1 MKACSDGDGVVKVE
15 LFGPFRAFGSRVEV
29 PVGGDIS
36 FDELVE
42 LLEER
47 VGAGFAER
55 ARKKNTTFILNN
67 RIVGRKALGE
77 VEISPG
83 DRVAFGLLIGGG

>member
-1 MKACSDGDGVVKVE
+1 MRTCSNGHGVVKVE
-15 LFGPFRAFGSRVEV
+15 LFGPFRAFGSPIEV
-29 PVGGDIS
+29 PVEGEIS

-42 LLEER
+42 LLAVR
-47 VGAGFAER
+47 VGAGFAAR

-67 RIVGRKALGE
+67 GVVPRNTLCE

-83 DRVAFGLLIGGG
+83 DRVAFALLLGGG

>member
-1 MKACSDGDGVVKVE
+1 MRNCSNGYRVVKVE
-15 LFGPFRAFGSRVEV
+15 LFGPFRAFGSPIEV
-29 PVGGDIS
+29 PVEGDIS

-42 LLEER
+42 LLEAR
-47 VGAGFAER
+47 VGAAFAER

-67 RIVGRKALGE
+67 RVVPRNTLCE

-83 DRVAFGLLIGGG
+83 NRVAFALLLGGG